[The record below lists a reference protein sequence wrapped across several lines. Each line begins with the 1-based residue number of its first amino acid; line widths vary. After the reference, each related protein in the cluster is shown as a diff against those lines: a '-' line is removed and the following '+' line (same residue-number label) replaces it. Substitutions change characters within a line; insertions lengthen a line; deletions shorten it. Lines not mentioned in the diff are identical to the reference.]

1 VYLSKLKQLFIM
13 RTVLFIFS
21 LVVLNF
27 LSASAQ
33 SETRF
38 YVETSLSDGHKQDG
52 LKEVAI
58 GTSFKVSFFLE
69 NGQNNGKFTPPDWE
83 AAGFMVLGSSQSTNY
98 AISNGKATTSAAYHF
113 TVTPIQEGVLTIP
126 SVSIKNGDQE
136 LKTESITLQALPGA
150 DGVRPDKSNSKPN
163 ITPAKPPVEP
173 KKRIKTIWM

>member
-1 VYLSKLKQLFIM
+1 M

-38 YVETSLSDGHKQDG
+38 YVESSLPEGQKPDG
-52 LKEVAI
+52 LKEVAV

-83 AAGFMVLGSSQSTNY
+83 AAGFMVLGSSQSSNY
-98 AISNGKATTSAAYHF
+98 SISNGKATASAAYHY
-113 TVTPIQEGVLTIP
+113 TVTPIREGILTLP

-150 DGVRPDKSNSKPN
+150 DGISPSKPNSKPN
-163 ITPAKPPVEP
+163 KTPSKPPAEP
-173 KKRIKTIWM
+173 KKPFKTIWM